1 MQISRGA
8 VGRIARHQQEMRLH
22 FGDPAELNGVMST
35 DPAELCEPC
44 VLQEL
49 LSPMAAA
56 GRVAVA
62 FAAGTDVAAA
72 QIGHDERAPW
82 AAPVGCL
89 AKLLTAT
96 LACNL
101 EEREHDVLDAGVA
114 ELLGADVEALQG
126 VTTRHLLEHTHGLDD
141 SLLAAPLQTR
151 GFVAREEFLS
161 RAGAL
166 ERWTAPGLAY
176 SYGHVGAWLV
186 GAALERWHDRPLAAL
201 VRDEILAPREIR
213 GTWLDEPF
221 CAASAPGLALT
232 AEELV
237 RFGLRALDSNGLH
250 AAAPIT
256 PLPGWHPLERG
267 VCLGWKYAGSGW
279 FGHQSVWPGASSY
292 LRVQPRRRI
301 ALAVIAREQTAAVL
315 ALALFG
321 ARFPE
326 LFENRTQ
333 LPSEAP
339 RAPHVTP
346 GIYEQAARVVTVT
359 ATRQCFSAEAW
370 QRDDRGERRGS
381 AIHARLV
388 PTRGV
393 LFAQPASEL
402 VPYLQ
407 HVDGTNGAAWLWN
420 GRGLLRRVE
429 RSSRDA
435 SISA

>member
-1 MQISRGA
+1 
-8 VGRIARHQQEMRLH
+8 
-22 FGDPAELNGVMST
+22 MST
-35 DPAELCEPC
+35 DPAELCERG

-49 LSPMAAA
+49 LNTMAAA

-62 FAAGTDVAAA
+62 FASGADVAAA
-72 QIGHDERAPW
+72 QIRHDERAPW
-82 AAPVGCL
+82 SAPVGCL

-101 EEREHDVLDAGVA
+101 EGRDHDVLDAGIA
-114 ELLGADVEALQG
+114 KLIGADLEALHG

-151 GFVAREEFLS
+151 GLVAREEFLS
-161 RAGAL
+161 RVAAL
-166 ERWTAPGLAY
+166 DRWTAPGVAY

-201 VRDEILAPREIR
+201 VRDELLAREIR
-213 GTWLDEPF
+213 GTWSGAPV
-221 CAASAPGLALT
+221 CAASASGLALT

-237 RFGLRALDSNGLH
+237 RFGLSALESDGLH
-250 AAAPIT
+250 AAAAVT

-292 LRVQPRRRI
+292 LRVHPRRRI
-301 ALAVIAREQTAAVL
+301 ALAVIAREQAAAVL

-321 ARFPE
+321 TRFPE

-333 LPSEAP
+333 LPSESP
-339 RAPHVTP
+339 RAPHETA
-346 GIYEQAARVVTVT
+346 GSYEQAARVVTVT
-359 ATRQCFSAEAW
+359 ATRTCFGAEAW
-370 QRDDRGERRGS
+370 QRDDHGARRGPT
-381 AIHARLV
+381 IHVRLV
-388 PTRGV
+388 PTRGL

-407 HVDGTNGAAWLWN
+407 HVDGTDGAAWLWN

-435 SISA
+435 SIRA